1 MENQEQSTFEKF
13 NNWVRQSITIR
24 LISIGILILLLLIPS
39 AMVQDLIKERE
50 YRREAAK
57 SEISSKW
64 GEIQTLSGPILSI
77 PFYRYYKN
85 EKDQWVKTIDYAHFL
100 PESQNVKGT
109 LSPNE
114 RKRGIYK
121 IIVYNTK
128 LQFSGEFKQPDF
140 GEWEINDK
148 DILWENAFVSFG
160 IPDMK
165 GVQKNVHI
173 KWNQKD
179 IEFNP
184 GLETKDVLASGITT
198 KVPLAIEDSS
208 VNYAFEIDLDING
221 SNELNFL
228 PIGKE
233 TNVNLKSSWPSPSFD
248 GQFLPDERK
257 VTNDG
262 FTAKWNVLHV
272 NRNYPQQWTG
282 NLHNIYDSIFGVK
295 LILPVDEYQKA
306 DRSAKYA
313 VMFIAFTFLIF
324 FFIEIINKKRIHPIQ
339 FILVGLALCIFY
351 ALLIALSEHI
361 HFNYAY
367 IISSLAIIGL
377 ISAYTLSVFDNK
389 KLTLFMTG
397 VLVVLY
403 AFIFII
409 LQLEDY
415 ALLMGSI
422 GLFIVLA
429 TVMYQT
435 RKIDWYNIGKSKK

>member
-1 MENQEQSTFEKF
+1 MENQEQSAFEKF

-39 AMVQDLIKERE
+39 AMVQDLIRERE

-100 PESQNVKGT
+100 PESLNVKGT

-128 LQFSGEFKQPDF
+128 LHFSGEFKQPDF

-184 GLETKDVLASGITT
+184 GLETKYVLASGITT

-208 VNYAFEIDLDING
+208 ANYAFEIDLDING
-221 SNELNFL
+221 SSELNFL